1 MRVGEKGEVELVK
14 EWREMG
20 MGREGRLPARRK
32 GRNVKEEE
40 ENILGSNVGK
50 LQKGKSL
57 SKLCIKNHI
66 ILC

>member
-40 ENILGSNVGK
+40 ENILGSK

-57 SKLCIKNHI
+57 SKICIKNHI